1 MYDMKALYE
10 AYTVEEAVKLRLEH
24 PEAQIIAGG
33 TDVLVQMR
41 EGRRAGKELISIQK
55 IDSMRGVSMDEDEN
69 IRIGSLTTFSHIT
82 RNPIIIEKIN
92 VLGEA
97 VDMVGG
103 PQIRNIGTI
112 GGNTCNGVTSADSA
126 STLHAWDAVIELTGK
141 NGVRRLPIHDFYI
154 KAGKV
159 DIRAED
165 GEIQT
170 AVLIPKESYEN
181 CFGHYIKYAMR
192 NAMDIAT
199 TGCSV
204 NVVLSEDK
212 KTIAR
217 ARIAYGVAGPVP
229 MRAPSAEAQ
238 ANGRPVCRETVDAF
252 AQAVLQDIH
261 PRDSWRASKAFREH
275 IAVELARRCLIRSI
289 ELAGGAVK

>member
-1 MYDMKALYE
+1 MYDMSALYQAE
-10 AYTVEEAVKLRLEH
+10 SVQDAIRLRLEH

-41 EGRRAGKELISIQK
+41 EGKRAGKALISIQGCHE
-55 IDSMRGVSMDEDEN
+55 MRGVTLDEEEN
-69 IRIGSLTTFSHIT
+69 LRIGSLTTFSHIT
-82 RNPIIIEKIN
+82 ADPLIQRYIN

-141 NGVRRLPIHDFYI
+141 NGVRRLPIHDFY

-199 TGCSV
+199 LGTSV
-204 NVVLSEDK
+204 NVRLSADK
-212 KTIAR
+212 KTVER
-217 ARIAYGVAGPVP
+217 ARVAFGVAGPVP
-229 MRAPSAEAQ
+229 LRAATAEAMAKGQ
-238 ANGRPVCRETVDAF
+238 IVSLELAERF
-252 AQAVLQDIH
+252 AQAVTADIN
-261 PRDSWRASKAFREH
+261 PRDSWRAAKDFRLH
-275 IAVELARRCLIRSI
+275 IAVESTKRAFI
-289 ELAGGAVK
+289 ESVKLAGGEL